1 MRYCCSFVGPLAR
14 LPSAPP
20 PALPERAEASCLAL
34 HADEVSL
41 SAVCR
46 LQTPPVPARTVQTRA
61 PSPALVSAICRA
73 ASIQR
78 AGTPSFEPASIAGRR
93 RINAAGRCGFS
104 GRLAPAAPR
113 HRQPLRA
120 ALFLRLKPCVSRV
133 IPCLVAPPRP
143 TANAAAR
150 SPRCRPPTP
159 PWQKRTSTTRLPA
172 PPPFSPTS
180 VAALLPPTKA
190 LCLPPLP
197 PRPWQPTS
205 QASHSSLPSLL
216 LLPPPHLLPRPCI
229 SSQARKSS
237 RKSASPSLH
246 SAPVTRL
253 SHALDLLK
261 IVRQTMLQGEQ
272 VRTKLYTT
280 FYCFKVAPPPP
291 AN

>member
-120 ALFLRLKPCVSRV
+120 ALFLRLKPCVSRNH
-133 IPCLVAPPRP
+133 A
-143 TANAAAR
+143 
-150 SPRCRPPTP
+150 
-159 PWQKRTSTTRLPA
+159 
-172 PPPFSPTS
+172 
-180 VAALLPPTKA
+180 
-190 LCLPPLP
+190 
-197 PRPWQPTS
+197 
-205 QASHSSLPSLL
+205 SSLALL
-216 LLPPPHLLPRPCI
+216 LLRDQQQTQQRDRPVADRPPRHGKKEQAPPAFQPRRP
-229 SSQARKSS
+229 SLQQ
-237 RKSASPSLH
+237 ASPHCSRRRKRCVFRLCH
-246 SAPVTRL
+246 PVHGNQQAKPVTRL
-253 SHALDLLK
+253 CRRYSCFLH
-261 IVRQTMLQGEQ
+261 
-272 VRTKLYTT
+272 RTCCHDRAYRRRLESPAESPRRPLYTQRQ
-280 FYCFKVAPPPP
+280 
-291 AN
+291 